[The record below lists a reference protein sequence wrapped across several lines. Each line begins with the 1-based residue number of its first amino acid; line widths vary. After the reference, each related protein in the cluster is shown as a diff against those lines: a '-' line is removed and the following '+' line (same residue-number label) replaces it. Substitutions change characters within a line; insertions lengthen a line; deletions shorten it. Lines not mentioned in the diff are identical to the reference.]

1 MTAWRRVLSCFV
13 RSPGAGQTLSL
24 YKRHHLTS
32 VSLSVTISLRIKSR
46 PAKDAVRV
54 MPGGRGR
61 VRCPRAKPHQL
72 CSRAVRASC
81 LTALRPVCEVR
92 RWNWEGK
99 PSHEAWPGSHQGTTH
114 PLGRAVVER
123 RQASAPASGGRRKPP
138 YPWRDPRA
146 ACVRGLTTVRLPA
159 FRFPLFAGS
168 EPQRTAPQH
177 LGMARSGLDG
187 FEFCHRSPSP
197 QAGGGK
203 HIGCLTSPACE
214 LARKYARENGSHF
227 SARVCSR
234 PLTRPRS
241 ASPPLGH
248 PLPPGERGRN
258 RIAV

>member
-1 MTAWRRVLSCFV
+1 MTSWRRVLSCFV

-81 LTALRPVCEVR
+81 LPALRPVCEVR

-123 RQASAPASGGRRKPP
+123 RQASAPASGGRRKPLL
-138 YPWRDPRA
+138 PWRDPRA
-146 ACVRGLTTVRLPA
+146 ACARGLTTVRLPA
-159 FRFPLFAGS
+159 FRFPYF
-168 EPQRTAPQH
+168 
-177 LGMARSGLDG
+177 
-187 FEFCHRSPSP
+187 
-197 QAGGGK
+197 
-203 HIGCLTSPACE
+203 
-214 LARKYARENGSHF
+214 
-227 SARVCSR
+227 
-234 PLTRPRS
+234 RPRETKNAGEIS
-241 ASPPLGH
+241 LSPCGRGWRVASICEQRAG
-248 PLPPGERGRN
+248 
-258 RIAV
+258 